1 MLNNV
6 LLYAGSLIIFVWGVA
21 HIIPTPNVVAGY
33 GPLSEDNRRMITM
46 EWVAEGLSLC
56 FIGVLVALV
65 TLLGGAANPVSRLVY
80 WACAVMALVM
90 GGWTFAIGWKTTVLP
105 IKMCPFVLAVVA
117 VLFFLGSILSG

>member
-46 EWVAEGLSLC
+46 EWVAEGLSLS

-65 TLLGGAANPVSRLVY
+65 TLLGGPANPVSRLVY
-80 WACAVMALVM
+80 GACAVMALVM

-105 IKMCPFVLAVVA
+105 IKLCPFVLVIVA
-117 VLFFLGSILSG
+117 VLFLLGSILSG

>member
-21 HIIPTPNVVAGY
+21 HIIPTPIVVAGY

-80 WACAVMALVM
+80 GACTVMALVM

-105 IKMCPFVLAVVA
+105 IKLCPFVLIIVA
-117 VLFFLGSILSG
+117 VLFFLGSSLPG

>member
-6 LLYAGSLIIFVWGVA
+6 LLYAGSLIIFAWGVA

-46 EWVAEGLSLC
+46 EWVAEGLSLS
-56 FIGVLVALV
+56 FIGVLAALV
-65 TLLGGAANPVSRLVY
+65 TLLGGAANPVSKLVY
-80 WACAVMALVM
+80 EACAVMALVM

>member
-1 MLNNV
+1 MFNNV

-46 EWVAEGLSLC
+46 EWVAEGLSLS
-56 FIGVLVALV
+56 FIGILVALV

-80 WACAVMALVM
+80 GACAVMALVM

-105 IKMCPFVLAVVA
+105 IKLCPFVLAIVA
-117 VLFFLGSILSG
+117 RAVPPG